1 MRCDHCGK
9 HEAVINLTQIE
20 NNEMHTSHLCDAC
33 AAEKGFET
41 GAGTGAPAQLTDFL
55 AQMGKSIGA
64 EAVSSLEGCPSCGL
78 ALSDFRRTGR
88 LGCAVCYS
96 HFDAQLRGL
105 LRRLHGGTQHVG
117 KVYMPPDPSDA
128 DRVARVASLRRSL
141 QRAIDAEDFERA
153 AGLRDQLRRME
164 TAE

>member
-1 MRCDHCGK
+1 MRCDSCGK

-20 NNEMHTSHLCDAC
+20 NNEMRNSHLCEAC
-33 AAEKGFET
+33 AAEKGLET
-41 GAGTGAPAQLTDFL
+41 GVAAGATTPLTDFL

-64 EAVSSLEGCPSCGL
+64 EAVSSLESCPSCSL

-96 HFDAQLRGL
+96 HFNVQLRSL
-105 LRRLHGGTQHVG
+105 LRRLHGGTQHIG
-117 KVYMPPDPSDA
+117 KAYMPPDPSEA
-128 DRVARVASLRRSL
+128 DRVARAASLRRSL

>member
-1 MRCDHCGK
+1 MRCDNCGK
-9 HEAVINLTQIE
+9 HEAVINVTQIE
-20 NNEMHTSHLCDAC
+20 NNEMRNFHLCEAC

-41 GAGTGAPAQLTDFL
+41 GTAVSAASPLTDFL

-64 EAVSSLEGCPSCGL
+64 EAVSSLASCPSCGL

-117 KVYMPPDPSDA
+117 KVYMPPDPSEA

-141 QRAIDAEDFERA
+141 QRAIDAEDFERS